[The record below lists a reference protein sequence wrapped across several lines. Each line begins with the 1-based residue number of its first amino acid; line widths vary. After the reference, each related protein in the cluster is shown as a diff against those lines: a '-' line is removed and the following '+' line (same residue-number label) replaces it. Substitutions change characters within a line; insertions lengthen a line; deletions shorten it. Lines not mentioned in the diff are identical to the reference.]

1 MPARKAESLKAEKKK
16 RAAAPCWRVLACDG
30 VSEEG
35 LAVLRQE
42 SRIEIVS
49 SPPLSPAELKEKL
62 GEFDA
67 LIVRSQTKVTAEALA
82 ATKRLKVI
90 ARAGVG
96 VDNVDVE
103 AATRRGIV
111 VCNSPGGNTMAATEH
126 TWALL
131 LALSRNLPQA
141 DASLKKGEWK
151 RSQFT
156 GVELYGKT
164 LGVVGLGK
172 IGSEVAK
179 RGLAFGMRVLAHDP
193 FISQEH
199 AHRLGVS
206 LAELPEIFA
215 QSDFVTL
222 HLPLNRNTQ
231 NLINA
236 EALAT
241 CKPGMR
247 LINCSR
253 GGVVDEAALA
263 EALRA
268 GKLAGAACDVFAKEP
283 PEGSPLLS
291 APNIILTPHL
301 GASTQ
306 EAQVKVAVDVAE
318 QVLEVLQDRPARSAV
333 NAVGFAPELLE
344 LLGPYLELA
353 EKIGSLHSQLLEGQ
367 LNEAELICSGELAE
381 METAPLATAFLKGLL
396 GRSREEPVNMVNARL
411 VAETLGLKVKESK
424 TTTTEEYASLLSA
437 RVSTEKEQRT
447 ISGTLFGKKE
457 GRIVRFDDYPLDVIP
472 SGTMLFTQHW
482 DRPGVI
488 GAVGT
493 LLGNNQVNIAS
504 MQVGRRRPGDFA
516 LMVLAVDNTVP
527 EALIR
532 ELDKLPHM
540 VRSRLVEL

>member
-1 MPARKAESLKAEKKK
+1 MPARKTESPKAEKKK
-16 RAAAPCWRVLACDG
+16 RAAPCWRVLACDG

-42 SRIEIVS
+42 SRIEIIS
-49 SPPLSPAELKEKL
+49 SPPLSPAELKEKI
-62 GEFDA
+62 GDFDA

-206 LAELPEIFA
+206 LAELPEILA

-236 EALAT
+236 AALAS

-283 PEGSPLLS
+283 PEGSPLLG

-493 LLGNNQVNIAS
+493 LLGNNKVNIAS